1 MRIPCPLCGER
12 EHAEFTVLGDASLR
26 HRPNPDGAG
35 AQAAFHEYLHLREN
49 PAGEHDELWYHE
61 QGCRSWLI
69 VTRDT
74 TTHRIVRVV
83 RAELAG
89 DSQ

>member
-12 EHAEFTVLGDASLR
+12 EYAEFTVLGDASLR

-69 VTRDT
+69 VPRDT